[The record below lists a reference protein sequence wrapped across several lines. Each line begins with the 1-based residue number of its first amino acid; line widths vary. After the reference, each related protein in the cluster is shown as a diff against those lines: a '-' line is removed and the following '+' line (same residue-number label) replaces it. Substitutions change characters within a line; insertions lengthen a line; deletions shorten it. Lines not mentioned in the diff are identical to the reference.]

1 MEKVSLSSLALY
13 ATAHFSTDPVVLV
26 RTFYMVAAGTLTI
39 FNAFPTFQKRFVDYG
54 PRSTDLKDEDGRPMV
69 AEESFNGPL
78 AGVLD
83 LAASFKVPHSW
94 FIHFYIVSVAS
105 SLFWVQQI
113 ATRGFAFI
121 FLVRLYEAS
130 SFKHP
135 SMNAVQVWIVII
147 LMAVQGSR
155 RLYECI
161 TLQRP
166 STSKMAGPAWIL
178 GILFYLVMG
187 VTVWVEGIRKHLHLL
202 NRLVL
207 TPTSAS
213 LLAGPSLNRSLQEH
227 ESLAKVFFGLPLFL
241 LASLSQHS
249 CHVHL
254 FGLKKY
260 TLPTDKWFQLIIS
273 PHYTLECLIYL
284 ALAHIAAPK
293 GMLFNK
299 SIMTALF
306 FEVINLGVTAE
317 STREWYAKKFG
328 AESVKGRWRMIPYVY

>member
-1 MEKVSLSSLALY
+1 
-13 ATAHFSTDPVVLV
+13 
-26 RTFYMVAAGTLTI
+26 MVAAGTVTI
-39 FNAFPTFQKRFVDYG
+39 FNAFPAFQKRFVNYG
-54 PRSTDLKDEDGRPMV
+54 PRGTDIKDENGRPIV
-69 AEESFNGPL
+69 EKESSDGPL
-78 AGVLD
+78 GVVLD

-113 ATRGFAFI
+113 ATRGFAFN
-121 FLVRLYEAS
+121 FLARLYEAS

-135 SMNAVQVWIVII
+135 SMNAVQVWIVVT
-147 LMAVQGSR
+147 LMGVQGLR

-161 TLQRP
+161 TLQKP
-166 STSKMAGPAWIL
+166 SNSKMAGPAWIL

-187 VTVWVEGIRKHLHLL
+187 VTVWVEGIRKYTNSHNRPLL
-202 NRLVL
+202 ITTL
-207 TPTSAS
+207 AS
-213 LLAGPSLNRSLQEH
+213 LLSNPSISHSLQEH
-227 ESLAKVFFGLPLFL
+227 ESLAKAFFGLPLL
-241 LASLSQHS
+241 LFASLAQHH

-273 PHYTLECLIYL
+273 PHYTFECLIYL

-328 AESVKGRWRMIPYVY
+328 MESVKGRWRMIPFVY